1 MLFVKKIFI
10 LLAIIFFV
18 SCNSQPE
25 PIIVGKDQC
34 SFCKMMVSDA
44 KFGGEIVTTKNKKYK
59 FDDMHCMLSF
69 LKTKMIE
76 ENEVQDVYVANFSS
90 NSHQLIN
97 IKTALLL
104 QSNLLKSPMGGNVAA
119 FETEPEMNKIK
130 EEYKAT
136 VVSWS
141 QLVK

>member
-44 KFGGEIVTTKNKKYK
+44 KFGGEIITTKNKKYK
-59 FDDMHCMLSF
+59 FDDMHCILSS
-69 LKTKMIE
+69 LKSKMIE
-76 ENEVQDVYVANFSS
+76 ENEVKDVYITDFSS
-90 NSHQLIN
+90 ANHQLIN
-97 IKTALLL
+97 VKTALLL
-104 QSNLLKSPMGGNVAA
+104 QSNLLKSPMGGNTAA
-119 FETEPEMNKIK
+119 FATEIEMNKIK

-136 VVSWS
+136 IVSWS
-141 QLVK
+141 QLIK